1 LLGNEANVTE
11 VTSKGNT
18 LLHIAAQKG
27 YKEVIE
33 ALITYL
39 QQTNQDKLNSFI
51 NAQTAVKGITALHAA
66 VKNGHQEVVELLLS
80 YPQLRGNIKHND
92 GETPLDLAQKELA
105 QDPGNDN
112 IKVIEALLLSEM
124 C

>member
-1 LLGNEANVTE
+1 MEVDFLLENEANVTE

-33 ALITYL
+33 ALINICSKTI
-39 QQTNQDKLNSFI
+39 QDKLNSFI
-51 NAQTAVKGITALHAA
+51 NAQTAVKGTTALHAA

-80 YPQLRGNIKHND
+80 YPQLRVNIKNND

-105 QDPGNDN
+105 QDPGIWNLK
-112 IKVIEALLLSEM
+112 II
-124 C
+124 